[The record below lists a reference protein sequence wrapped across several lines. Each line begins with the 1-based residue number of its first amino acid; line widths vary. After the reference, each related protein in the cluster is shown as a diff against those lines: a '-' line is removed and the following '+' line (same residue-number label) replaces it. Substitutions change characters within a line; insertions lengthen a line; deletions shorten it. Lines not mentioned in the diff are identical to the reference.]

1 MVVLVVA
8 GRDDP
13 MGLFQPKWFCDALI
27 SMVYLLAAEGQAGCG
42 VSGACPVPSPRLQ
55 PHLHPRDQPHPRPR
69 GLWISSPLGGWIRWH
84 VRGMLFR
91 RHDLFKEAFP

>member
-27 SMVYLLAAEGQAGCG
+27 SMVCLLAAEGQAGCG

-55 PHLHPRDQPHPRPR
+55 PHLHPGDQR
-69 GLWISSPLGGWIRWH
+69 GAAERGPATSSSSVAVDQLSAGG
-84 VRGMLFR
+84 L
-91 RHDLFKEAFP
+91 DTLAC